1 MKLSRFLF
9 SGIFSCFLLSQCTSS
24 INEESETVLAEID
37 GYAVSETHFLTSFK
51 ELYYRTGQAIT
62 PNLLTRKAVL
72 DSEFSTYVLAVHAM
86 DLGLDEQEEL
96 AFLKP
101 RIKARV
107 LTDEFKRQL
116 LLNELKV
123 NESDLREYFV
133 RFNTKV
139 RASHLYAETREESE
153 LLLARLE
160 TGESFEE
167 LAKEVFETPYL
178 QKNGGDVGF
187 FSTDEM
193 DISFEDAAFT
203 NPPGSIVG
211 PIQTAQG
218 FSIIKVTDRVQNPI
232 LTEADFQ
239 RQLPELEQYARKK
252 LEELHERKHLEDFM
266 NSVSINQDFMADLLK
281 EIKGQQGREQGIEL
295 ITPQDWK
302 RDKPILRHQYGLLTL
317 EDWAAEW
324 QITPVEYLEGI
335 SSEDHLEAVLS
346 GIAYRSFMNKKAHD
360 AGIPSQPEVQASIQ
374 QTYLNALAREVES
387 EIEKSIEFSP
397 AELYTAFEA
406 NPDRFIQP
414 KQVLLQRIVV
424 SSLEKAQQIYT
435 SLQQG
440 KAFTEMVQQYTESNE
455 DLMVDGVMNY
465 LQWATLGHLGK
476 ELQRLEPDYITRP
489 IAYQANEY
497 HVYKCLDLVEAR
509 SLRFEEAKEEV
520 EKILLQEK
528 FREARAEL
536 IAQVK
541 KKHNAFIDLERLEEI
556 SIEI

>member
-1 MKLSRFLF
+1 MKFSRFLF

-153 LLLARLE
+153 LLLARLK

-203 NPPGSIVG
+203 NPPGSVVG

-266 NSVSINQDFMADLLK
+266 KSVSINQEFLADLLK
-281 EIKGQQGREQGIEL
+281 EIKGQLGREQDIEF
-295 ITPQDWK
+295 ITLQDWK
-302 RDKPILRHQYGLLTL
+302 LDKPILRHQYGLLTL

-346 GIAYRSFMNKKAHD
+346 GIAYRSYMNKEAHD

-397 AELYTAFEA
+397 AELYTTFEA

-435 SLQQG
+435 SLEQG
-440 KAFTEMVQQYTESNE
+440 KAFTEMVQRYTESNE

-497 HVYKCLDLVEAR
+497 HIYKCLDLVEAR

>member
-1 MKLSRFLF
+1 MKFSRFLF

-24 INEESETVLAEID
+24 INEESVTVLAEID

-167 LAKEVFETPYL
+167 LAKEVFETAYL

-346 GIAYRSFMNKKAHD
+346 GIAYRSYMNKKAYD

>member
-1 MKLSRFLF
+1 MKFSRLLLT
-9 SGIFSCFLLSQCTSS
+9 GIFSCFLLSQCTSS

-62 PNLLTRKAVL
+62 PNLSTRKAVL

-86 DLGLDEQEEL
+86 DLGLDKREEL

-116 LLNELKV
+116 LLNELEV

-153 LLLARLE
+153 LLLARLK

-167 LAKEVFETPYL
+167 LAEEVFETPYM

-187 FSTDEM
+187 FSTDDM
-193 DISFEDAAFT
+193 DISFEEAAFT

-232 LTEADFQ
+232 LTEANFQ

-266 NSVSINQDFMADLLK
+266 KSVSINHEFMADLFK
-281 EIKGQQGREQGIEL
+281 AIKGQQGREQGIEH

-317 EDWAAEW
+317 EDWTAEW

-335 SSEDHLEAVLS
+335 SSEDHLEAVLN
-346 GIAYRSFMNKKAHD
+346 GIAYRSYMNKKAHD

-397 AELYTAFEA
+397 AELYTVFEA

-424 SSLEKAQQIYT
+424 SSLGKAQQIYT

-440 KAFTEMVQQYTESNE
+440 KGFTEMVQQYTESNE

-497 HVYKCLDLVEAR
+497 HIYKCLDLVEAR

-528 FREARAEL
+528 YREARAEL
-536 IAQVK
+536 ITQVK
-541 KKHNAFIDLERLEEI
+541 KKHHAFIDLERLEEI

>member
-24 INEESETVLAEID
+24 INEESVTVLAEID

-167 LAKEVFETPYL
+167 LAKEVFETAYL

-346 GIAYRSFMNKKAHD
+346 GIAYRSYMNKKAYD

>member
-24 INEESETVLAEID
+24 INEESVTVLAEID

-86 DLGLDEQEEL
+86 DLGSDEQEEL

-346 GIAYRSFMNKKAHD
+346 GIAYRSYMNKKAYD

>member
-1 MKLSRFLF
+1 M
-9 SGIFSCFLLSQCTSS
+9 
-24 INEESETVLAEID
+24 VLAEID
-37 GYAVSETHFLTSFK
+37 GYVVSETHFLTSFK

-62 PNLLTRKAVL
+62 PNLSTRKAVL

-86 DLGLDEQEEL
+86 DLGLDKQEEL

-107 LTDEFKRQL
+107 LTDEFKRQI
-116 LLNELKV
+116 LLNDLEV

-167 LAKEVFETPYL
+167 LAEEVFETPYL

-187 FSTDEM
+187 FSTDDM
-193 DISFEDAAFT
+193 DISFEEAAFT
-203 NPPGSIVG
+203 NLPGSIVG

-232 LTEADFQ
+232 LTEANFQ
-239 RQLPELEQYARKK
+239 GQLPELEQYARKK
-252 LEELHERKHLEDFM
+252 LEELYERKHLEDFVS
-266 NSVSINQDFMADLLK
+266 SVSINQEFMADLLK
-281 EIKGQQGREQGIEL
+281 EIRGQQGREQGIEL
-295 ITPQDWK
+295 IMPQDWK
-302 RDKPILRHQYGLLTL
+302 RDKTILRHQYGFLTL
-317 EDWAAEW
+317 EGWAAEW

-346 GIAYRSFMNKKAHD
+346 GIAYRSYMNKKAHD

-374 QTYLNALAREVES
+374 QTYLSALARQVES

-397 AELYTAFEA
+397 AELYTAFVV

-440 KAFTEMVQQYTESNE
+440 KGFTEMVQQYTESNE
-455 DLMVDGVMNY
+455 DLMVDGFMNY

-497 HVYKCLDLVEAR
+497 HIYKCLDLVEAR

-536 IAQVK
+536 ITQVK
-541 KKHNAFIDLERLEEI
+541 KKHHAFIDLERLEEI